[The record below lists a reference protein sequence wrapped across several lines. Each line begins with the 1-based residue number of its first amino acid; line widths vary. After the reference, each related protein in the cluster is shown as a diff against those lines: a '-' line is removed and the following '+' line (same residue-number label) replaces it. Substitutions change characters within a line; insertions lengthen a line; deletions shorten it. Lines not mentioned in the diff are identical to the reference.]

1 MGKTDPIQRAL
12 ELRKTLVRENEN
24 NEKEV
29 LIVDFTN
36 TLQGKD
42 TSKVIDLMTN
52 SRGEYI
58 IRTKYNVKE
67 LDPLAVGVYSKEF
80 FDVRKK
86 TDAEIEN
93 FVKKAEFDFPLWFKY
108 EKGFRFPE
116 ICNYNSPEVI
126 QVAGCDFHDGSER
139 GGCWYCFVDDKSND
153 GKPGPGKTYQ
163 STDDMI
169 KSAVNARQK
178 VKKIYSEIGKDME
191 PKVIRVSGGEPTIA
205 LDWVY
210 DMWKQI
216 GNQKLDFVG
225 QIDSNLSTG
234 RVVDRFE
241 KEGIYEDDIMKKLA
255 RYPIKVLT
263 AIKGID
269 DRNLQKNVQ
278 STATLNDQIYSLK
291 KFVEAGFD
299 IYPQMYNPE
308 PKHLKKYLKM
318 MDNEIENFSMKIH
331 IGPLKI
337 YGPTEKRLLAEQKSS
352 GKPDLVK
359 AKKAIWDNNY
369 KKNVNIID
377 SYLRENCGVGYKDT
391 PRPDVRLKLI

>member
-1 MGKTDPIQRAL
+1 MGKTDPIKRAL
-12 ELRKTLVRENEN
+12 ELRETLVKDSDNG
-24 NEKEV
+24 KKLLV
-29 LIVDFTN
+29 VDFTD

-42 TSKVIDLMTN
+42 TSKVIDLMPSSN
-52 SRGEYI
+52 GNYI
-58 IRTKYNVKE
+58 IRTKYNIKE
-67 LDPLAVGVYSKEF
+67 IDPIAMGVYNKEF
-80 FDVRKK
+80 FDVRNK

-93 FVKKAEFDFPLWFKY
+93 FAKRAEFDFPLWFKY
-108 EKGFRFPE
+108 DKGFRFSE

-153 GKPGPGKTYQ
+153 GVPGSGKTYLGI
-163 STDDMI
+163 DDMI
-169 KSAVNARQK
+169 ESSVKARQK

-205 LDWVY
+205 LDWIY
-210 DMWKQI
+210 EMWKQI
-216 GNQKLDFVG
+216 GKQNIDFVG

-241 KEGIYEDDIMKKLA
+241 KEGIYEDNIMKKLA
-255 RYPIKVLT
+255 KYPVKVLT

-278 STATLNDQIYSLK
+278 STATLDDQIYSLK
-291 KFVEAGFD
+291 RFLEAGFD

-308 PKHLKKYLKM
+308 PKKLKKYLKM
-318 MDNEIENFSMKIH
+318 MDDQIDNFSMKIH

-337 YGPTEKRLLAEQKSS
+337 YSPTEKRLLAEQRYC
-352 GKPDLVK
+352 GKPDLIKVK
-359 AKKAIWDNNY
+359 KELWDKNY
-369 KKNVNIID
+369 KKGVEIID
-377 SYLRENCGVGYKDT
+377 SYLNETYGIGYKDT
-391 PRPDVRLKLI
+391 SRPDVKLKIL